1 MILKIRI
8 VVLFQSLLC
17 MLISVICLYRD
28 FANYGKIE
36 NKLICLAETL
46 VVALIFILI
55 EHYIINNEKI
65 STSVLTLFPMAFI
78 FLFLLSTPKHVN
90 DFNVLEDFTIPICN
104 LLSNLYLSFSI
115 GLSLISNA
123 KKEKDKSSGIS
134 TNQ

>member
-1 MILKIRI
+1 MKIRI

-36 NKLICLAETL
+36 NKLIRLAETL
-46 VVALIFILI
+46 VLALIIIAI

-65 STSVLTLFPMAFI
+65 SPSVLTLFPMAY
-78 FLFLLSTPKHVN
+78 FLLYSLSMPKYGN

-104 LLSNLYLSFSI
+104 LLSNMYLSFSI
-115 GLSLISNA
+115 VLSFINNA

>member
-1 MILKIRI
+1 MKIRI

-55 EHYIINNEKI
+55 EHYISNN
-65 STSVLTLFPMAFI
+65 
-78 FLFLLSTPKHVN
+78 
-90 DFNVLEDFTIPICN
+90 
-104 LLSNLYLSFSI
+104 
-115 GLSLISNA
+115 
-123 KKEKDKSSGIS
+123 KKS
-134 TNQ
+134 QRAY

>member
-1 MILKIRI
+1 MKIRI

-36 NKLICLAETL
+36 NKPICLAETL

-55 EHYIINNEKI
+55 EPYIINNEKI

-115 GLSLISNA
+115 VLSLISNA
-123 KKEKDKSSGIS
+123 KKEKDKSSSIS